1 LSKATKADQGM
12 IRNDSISLHREQHAE
27 LYTSDG
33 VLRLVVDHPSNAR
46 LIGTCAQA
54 RLVRA
59 AELTVETGDGTAVV
73 YVARGGSASRI
84 ATATAVRRA
93 SGAIGLTE
101 WRIEPGFEHA
111 ATVESGAEVH
121 RLTRTPGPQR

>member
-1 LSKATKADQGM
+1 MT
-12 IRNDSISLHREQHAE
+12 RNDSIGLCREQHAE

-33 VLRLVVDHPSNAR
+33 VLRLVVDHPANAQ

-54 RLVRA
+54 GLVRA
-59 AELTVETGDGTAVV
+59 ADLTVETGDRTAVV

-84 ATATAVRRA
+84 ATATAVRCA
-93 SGAIGLTE
+93 DGAIGLAE

-111 ATVESGAEVH
+111 ATAEDGAELH
-121 RLTRTPGPQR
+121 RITRIAGPQR

>member
-1 LSKATKADQGM
+1 MT
-12 IRNDSISLHREQHAE
+12 RNDSIGLCREQHAE

-54 RLVRA
+54 GLVRA
-59 AELTVETGDGTAVV
+59 ADLTVETGDRTAVV
-73 YVARGGSASRI
+73 YVARGGSAVRI

-93 SGAIGLTE
+93 SGAIGLAE

-111 ATVESGAEVH
+111 AAVEDGAEVH
-121 RLTRTPGPQR
+121 RLTRMPEPRR